1 MIAMLLFSAAATLLV
16 FLAGRNDKA
25 RDPRLTV
32 LALALLAVFPLL
44 LAVVPKFA
52 VLPRPVANFERS
64 GFPWLDFLLLVW
76 SVGFLTTTLRL
87 GFAARGISKWR
98 RNSLLLGRVDRVEIR
113 QLSGLR
119 GPVAAGVIRPV
130 IFVPQE
136 WRQWPEETRRIVL
149 NHELAHH
156 RRRDPL
162 WRWVAGIACAVNGG
176 NPLVSWMVRRLTVQC
191 EFACD
196 AMVLQKGV
204 AVRTYVNLLCDFA
217 EARPPS
223 GPVLAMAAS
232 STLESRV
239 RRLLNPRPQ
248 KGVAG
253 LMVLSG
259 LILTLAAAIP
269 MLGSGKIVS
278 PPVSRD
284 EIHLRWAADPFPGEI
299 LASER
304 IGR

>member
-1 MIAMLLFSAAATLLV
+1 MLLFSAATALLV

-52 VLPRPVANFERS
+52 VLPGPVANVERS
-64 GFPWLDFLLLVW
+64 GFPWQDILLLVW

-87 GFAARGISKWR
+87 GFAAWVITKWR
-98 RNSLLLGRVDRVEIR
+98 RKSLLLDRVDRVEIR
-113 QLSGLR
+113 QLPGLK
-119 GPVAAGVIRPV
+119 GPVAAGVIHPV

-162 WRWVAGIACAVNGG
+162 WRWIAGIACAVNGG

-223 GPVLAMAAS
+223 GLVLAMAAS

-239 RRLLNPRPQ
+239 RRLLNPRPP

-278 PPVSRD
+278 PPVSQE
-284 EIHLRWAADPFPGEI
+284 EIQLRWAADPFPGEM

>member
-1 MIAMLLFSAAATLLV
+1 MIAMLLFSAAAALLV
-16 FLAGRNDKA
+16 FLAGRKDMA

-52 VLPRPVANFERS
+52 VLPRPVASVERS
-64 GFPWLDFLLLVW
+64 GFPWQDILLLLW
-76 SVGFLTTTLRL
+76 GVGFLTTTLRL
-87 GFAARGISKWR
+87 GFAAWGISKWR
-98 RNSLLLGRVDRVEIR
+98 RNSLLLERVDRVEIR

-130 IFVPQE
+130 IFVPLE
-136 WRQWPEETRRIVL
+136 WSEWPDETRRIVL

-162 WRWVAGIACAVNGG
+162 WRWIAGIACAVNGG

-204 AVRTYVNLLCDFA
+204 AVRAYANLLCDFA
-217 EARPPS
+217 QARPPS

-239 RRLLNPRPQ
+239 QRLLNPRPQ
-248 KGVAG
+248 KGAVG

-259 LILTLAAAIP
+259 LILTLAALLP
-269 MLGSGKIVS
+269 MLGSGKIAS
-278 PPVSRD
+278 APVSQD
-284 EIHLRWAADPFPGEI
+284 EIQLRWAADPFPGEM